1 MKEIALLAQIV
12 EEIDEQRQR
21 RACHTIGQHVGKRN
35 TLHALLKRSDIC
47 HDLVFEHGKKVFFV
61 AKMVVERP
69 PIQIR
74 TIAKIVH
81 GYRIEASL
89 LKKSDERLAQSTL
102 RTRDATVFTS

>member
-1 MKEIALLAQIV
+1 MIIHL
-12 EEIDEQRQR
+12 
-21 RACHTIGQHVGKRN
+21 N
-35 TLHALLKRSDIC
+35 
-47 HDLVFEHGKKVFFV
+47 DLSLNAE
-61 AKMVVERP
+61 
-69 PIQIR
+69 IQIR